1 METPPSGGQMLEDL
15 SAFPVISQKG
25 ALTKRAEV
33 PFIAYFIPHSNTNDV
48 FIVNAVSALHYLL
61 TFSLIFHQCHLVL

>member
-33 PFIAYFIPHSNTNDV
+33 PFIAYF
-48 FIVNAVSALHYLL
+48 A
-61 TFSLIFHQCHLVL
+61 SLKHK